1 VGLVVGIFFVSL
13 IFSGKDTRCNYFPN
27 ARVLN
32 DIRNKP
38 FDYSEKA
45 SKVLAENGLTPST
58 SKHTLEFGDVD
69 FDNSNTEFRKAK
81 LFVIEGKTT
90 KKAIILK
97 LATADKAILEEIIKK
112 YFTQTNKLFT
122 NYKALQFYSTDFN
135 VFYVYSVPNIF
146 LFFTT

>member
-1 VGLVVGIFFVSL
+1 MKFFHRFAYYLVGLVIGIFFVSL

-45 SKVLAENGLTPST
+45 SKVLAEKWIDTIDIKN
-58 SKHTLEFGDVD
+58 TLEFGDVD
-69 FDNSNTEFRKAK
+69 FDKSNTEFRKAK

-90 KKAIILK
+90 KNQAIILK
-97 LATADKAILEEIIKK
+97 ISNREDKAILEEIIKK
-112 YFTQTNKLFT
+112 
-122 NYKALQFYSTDFN
+122 
-135 VFYVYSVPNIF
+135 
-146 LFFTT
+146 